1 VAILNGCPLKAIV
14 CIAAADYRLDNFS
27 AGAQGAPETGLYAWL

>member
-14 CIAAADYRLDNFS
+14 CIAAADDRLDNFS
-27 AGAQGAPETGLYAWL
+27 AGEQGAPGTGL